1 MLKHKLMVNFFFSKT
16 WNISNIN
23 LGKFVSIRGVVV
35 RVSNSQCLVIRLAFE
50 CPTCRHT
57 FGVTCEN
64 GKHTEPERCPT
75 PGCNG
80 RSFVQQRSHP
90 LTTIID
96 WQTIRFGTKKKLF
109 YWNKY
114 YIFRLQEVASEAS
127 RAPGRIPQ
135 TIECELTNDLVNSA
149 IPGDVVVVSGVVKL
163 IADENSKCRKRRILR
178 NRWIW

>member
-1 MLKHKLMVNFFFSKT
+1 M
-16 WNISNIN
+16 
-23 LGKFVSIRGVVV
+23 VV
-35 RVSNSQCLVIRLAFE
+35 RVSNCQCLVIRLAFE
-50 CPTCRHT
+50 CSTCRHT

-96 WQTIRFGTKKKLF
+96 WQTIRFDGNRLISKRIRCS
-109 YWNKY
+109 
-114 YIFRLQEVASEAS
+114 IFRLQEVASEAS

-163 IADENSKCRKRRILR
+163 MVDDSSM
-178 NRWIW
+178 